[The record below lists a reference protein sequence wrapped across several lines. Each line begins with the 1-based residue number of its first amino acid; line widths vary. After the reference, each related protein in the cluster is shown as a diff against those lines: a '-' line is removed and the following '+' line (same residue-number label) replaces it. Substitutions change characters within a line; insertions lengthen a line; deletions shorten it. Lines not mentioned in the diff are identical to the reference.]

1 MRYGVWVENDVHF
14 MLAIYTFFAGLI
26 AAGVAQMAGARLRL
40 EPDDRQFF
48 AAASAL
54 IMANPFA
61 VDLQQLAA
69 LTPASALTILDNH
82 HVLTALF
89 PVLGARLDRLSQHN
103 AGSLIQYEGEERQWL
118 ADARLFCG
126 YHRFLPELD
135 RLIDQ
140 EFAQPRQLAQVAFAD
155 EALAMLREQG
165 FSQTEAV
172 RYFGLSY
179 QLRRA
184 YRFIDSALIGSSP
197 CMHQL
202 RRALWNNVFGCD
214 LRVYECYLWNRME
227 DFSTLLLGETGSG
240 KGAAAAA
247 IGRSVF
253 IPFDPAS
260 KRFQHSCADTFIAVN
275 LAEFPESLI
284 ESELFGHRK
293 GAFTGAVEDHQGVF
307 ARCSPY
313 GSLFLDEI
321 GDANLGV
328 QIKLLRVLQER
339 SFTPVGSH
347 KPQRFSGRVIAA
359 THQSLDELRQQ
370 GKFRQDFFYRLCS
383 DSITVPPLRQRL
395 VETPA
400 ELELLVQALLKRILG
415 ESSAEAA
422 ELVLTALRRDLPP
435 GYGWPGNVRE
445 LEQAVRR
452 ILLTGRYGGEQ
463 AAPAA
468 SDIFWQQMQ
477 AGTLGARSLLA
488 HYCTLLYQRYGN
500 YEEVARQTGLDRR
513 TVRKY
518 LCVLTPVPHKSGG

>member
-1 MRYGVWVENDVHF
+1 
-14 MLAIYTFFAGLI
+14 
-26 AAGVAQMAGARLRL
+26 MAGTRLRL
-40 EPDDRQFF
+40 EPDDRQFL
-48 AAASAL
+48 AAASDL
-54 IMANPFA
+54 IMANPFE
-61 VDLQQLAA
+61 VDRRQVAA
-69 LTPASALTILDNH
+69 LVPASALAITEGH
-82 HVLTALF
+82 HALTALF
-89 PVLGARLDRLSQHN
+89 PVLAARLDRLTHRN
-103 AGSLIQYEGEERQWL
+103 AGSLAQYAGEERQWL

-140 EFAQPRQLAQVAFAD
+140 ESAQPRRLTPVAFAD
-155 EALAMLREQG
+155 EALALLREQG
-165 FSQTEAV
+165 FGPAEAV
-172 RYFGLSY
+172 RYFGLFY

-184 YRFIDSALIGSSP
+184 YRFIDGALIGSSP
-197 CMHQL
+197 CMQQL

-214 LRVYECYLWNRME
+214 MRVYERYLWNRME

-240 KGAAAAA
+240 KGSAAAA

-260 KRFQHSCADTFIAVN
+260 HRFQHSCADTFLAVN

-293 GAFTGAVEDHQGVF
+293 GAFTGAVDDHQGVF

-321 GDANLGV
+321 GDASLGV

-359 THQSLDELRQQ
+359 THQALAELRQQ

-383 DSITVPPLRQRL
+383 DAITVPPLRQRL
-395 VETPA
+395 AETPA
-400 ELELLVQALLKRILG
+400 ELELLVRALVTRLFG
-415 ESSAEAA
+415 SSSAEAVD
-422 ELVLTALRRDLPP
+422 LVLTALRRDLPP
-435 GYGWPGNVRE
+435 DYGWPGNVRE
-445 LEQAVRR
+445 LEQAARR
-452 ILLTGRYGGEQ
+452 VLLTGRYAGER
-463 AAPAA
+463 ADSAPEQ
-468 SDIFWQQMQ
+468 DLWPRIQ
-477 AGTLGARSLLA
+477 AGTLDARGLLA
-488 HYCTLLYQRYGN
+488 GYCALLYQRCGN
-500 YEEVARQTGLDRR
+500 YQEVARRTGLDRR

-518 LCVLTPVPHKSGG
+518 LSR